1 MTNKSTQTNKRFLV
15 LDDDQE
21 AISLTLFQLDKLVEL
36 YNNSAGSCPVSLDDA
51 ENYASD
57 TDNQTRQTIYE
68 FGIERDFDFSQDCF
82 IDDVVRIKVN
92 TYTTMPKTK
101 EAFEALIIAAN
112 KSGFYR
118 PEDAA
123 NFQPSKVPRYLLTK
137 GKQVLILSDLS
148 RERIDHDID
157 NNEWLM
163 AGA

>member
-1 MTNKSTQTNKRFLV
+1 MENSFVATVKVILNKPCNASDLEGN
-15 LDDDQE
+15 
-21 AISLTLFQLDKLVEL
+21 ISLGITRYEVQ
-36 YNNSAGSCPVSLDDA
+36 G
-51 ENYASD
+51 
-57 TDNQTRQTIYE
+57 TDV
-68 FGIERDFDFSQDCF
+68 F
-82 IDDVVRIKVN
+82 IDNVPKIKVN

-148 RERIDHDID
+148 REQIDHDID